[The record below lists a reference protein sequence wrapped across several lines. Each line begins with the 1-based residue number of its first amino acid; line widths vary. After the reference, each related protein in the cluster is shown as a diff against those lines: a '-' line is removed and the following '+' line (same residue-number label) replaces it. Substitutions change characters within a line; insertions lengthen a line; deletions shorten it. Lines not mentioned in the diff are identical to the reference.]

1 MDDKIKIYESLLN
14 EKASLEK
21 DCFRYSFE
29 YLREFGDEI
38 EALFEL
44 KVEVVTLKKKI
55 AFCVR
60 KDYRNEPI
68 YSSDLD
74 KYIDEEI
81 LDYQRRLQE
90 LIEYN
95 KAAKEDKGTLIS
107 FEEGKKIK
115 KLYYKIAHLIHP
127 DLHPE
132 YKEDEEMF
140 ELWNKAVTAYKC
152 NDYKSL
158 VETYD
163 KIIIKVSDSDVYID
177 NIDGKIE
184 VIKGEINDIKENEPY
199 TYKFILDDDVET
211 KEYHE
216 NLKKEI
222 NDYEEYKANLE
233 RELSHFKIAEGYDA

>member
-21 DCFRYSFE
+21 DCFRFSLE
-29 YLREFGDEI
+29 YAREFGDEI
-38 EALFEL
+38 ESLFEL

-74 KYIDEEI
+74 KYIDDEI
-81 LDYQRRLQE
+81 IDYQRRLQK

-95 KAAKEDKGTLIS
+95 KTAKENKGIPIT

-115 KLYYKIAHLIHP
+115 KLYYEIAHLIHP

-132 YKEDEEMF
+132 YKDNKEMF
-140 ELWNKAVTAYKC
+140 ELWNDAVSAYKC

-163 KIIIKVSDSDVYID
+163 KIIIKVSDSDVHIE
-177 NIDGKIE
+177 NIEGKIE
-184 VIKGEINDIKENEPY
+184 VLKDKINDIKDNEPY
-199 TYKFILDDDVET
+199 TYKFILDDDVEI
-211 KEYHE
+211 KELHE
-216 NLKKEI
+216 SLHKDIKN
-222 NDYEEYKANLE
+222 YEEYRNNLE
-233 RELSHFKIAEGYDA
+233 KELSRFNIAEGCDA

>member
-1 MDDKIKIYESLLN
+1 MDDRIKIYESLLN

-21 DCFRYSFE
+21 DCFRYSLE
-29 YLREFGDEI
+29 YAREFGDEI
-38 EALFEL
+38 ESLFEL
-44 KVEVVTLKKKI
+44 KVEAVTLKKKI

-81 LDYQRRLQE
+81 IDYQRRLQE

-95 KAAKEDKGTLIS
+95 KAAKEDKGTPIT

-115 KLYYKIAHLIHP
+115 KLYYEIAHLIHP

-132 YKEDEEMF
+132 YKEDKEMF
-140 ELWNKAVTAYKC
+140 ELWNDAVSAYKC

-163 KIIIKVSDSDVYID
+163 KIIIKVNDSDVHIE
-177 NIDGKIE
+177 NIEGKIE
-184 VIKGEINDIKENEPY
+184 VIKDEINDIKKNEPY
-199 TYKFILDDDVET
+199 TYKFILDDDVEI
-211 KEYHE
+211 KELHD
-216 NLKKEI
+216 NLRKEI
-222 NDYEEYKANLE
+222 KDYEGYKNNLE
-233 RELSHFKIAEGYDA
+233 KELSRFNIVEGCDA

>member
-21 DCFRYSFE
+21 DCFRYSLE
-29 YLREFGDEI
+29 YAREFGDEI
-38 EALFEL
+38 ESLFEL

-95 KAAKEDKGTLIS
+95 KAAKEDKGTPIT

-115 KLYYKIAHLIHP
+115 KLYYEIAHLIHP

-132 YKEDEEMF
+132 YKENREML
-140 ELWNKAVTAYKC
+140 ELWNDAVGAYKC

-163 KIIIKVSDSDVYID
+163 KIIIKVSDNDVHIE
-177 NIDGKIE
+177 NIEGKIE
-184 VIKGEINDIKENEPY
+184 VIKDEINNIKENEPY
-199 TYKFILDDDVET
+199 TYRFILDDDVET
-211 KEYHE
+211 KELHE
-216 NLKKEI
+216 NLHKEIKDYEGYKNNLKKE
-222 NDYEEYKANLE
+222 
-233 RELSHFKIAEGYDA
+233 LSRFNIVEGCDA